1 MNLPPLLSRLELH
14 LVARFQHAIR
24 LGFWLAMLSAAGFV
38 HGQTSVPAK
47 ALSEVS
53 ASPPPAH
60 LPGEVTFC
68 VDPDWPPFEQIDA
81 QGQHVGIAADLLK
94 LVAQRSGLNLKLVPT
109 ANWDESLAASQA
121 GRCQL
126 MSFLNQSPKRDAWL
140 LFTAPLLTDENVFIT
155 REEHPFIA
163 DPATLVGQTLVLPKG
178 TSVEERLR
186 REFPQLQILL
196 VDSEAQALAAVNER
210 RADLTLRSLI
220 VAASTIKREGWFNL
234 KIAGQLPGYGNQL
247 RIGVIKSQ
255 PGLRERLNEAVLSIT
270 PTQRQA
276 VVDEHVR
283 VNVVTALDT
292 RPLWALGGVLLAVLL
307 TSAYWISRLRK
318 LNLQLQR
325 VSQSDALTG
334 LRNRHD
340 FDVLHERELERS
352 RRHGKA
358 LSVVLLDVDF
368 FKRVNDEMGHP
379 AGDRVLQEV
388 AGLLKQGAR
397 SIDHVIRWGGEEFL
411 LLCPDTSAEQAKSL
425 AERLLQAARQHDFG
439 LGRAVTLSA
448 GVATLEPQDV
458 PGGMFKQVDSA
469 LYQAKKTGRDRV
481 VVCQQGEC
489 A

>member
-1 MNLPPLLSRLELH
+1 MTEPTHRWRWRGQLLRLALGWLLAVTAH
-14 LVARFQHAIR
+14 AAVAVNAVPTD
-24 LGFWLAMLSAAGFV
+24 AA
-38 HGQTSVPAK
+38 TP
-47 ALSEVS
+47 
-53 ASPPPAH
+53 H
-60 LPGEVTFC
+60 LPGEVTVC

-81 QGQHVGIAADLLK
+81 QGQHVGIAADLLQ

-109 ANWDESLAASQA
+109 ANWNESLAASQA

-126 MSFLNQSPKRDAWL
+126 LSFLNQSPARDTWL

-155 REEHPFIA
+155 REEHPFIS
-163 DPATLVGQTLVLPKG
+163 DPATLAGQTLVLPKG

-186 REFPQLQILL
+186 RDFPQLQLLL
-196 VDSEAQALAAVNER
+196 VDSEAEAFAAVNER

-220 VAASTIKREGWFNL
+220 VAASTIKRGGWFNM

-255 PGLRERLNEAVLSIT
+255 PGLRDRLNEAVLSIT
-270 PTQRQA
+270 PIERQA

-283 VNVVTALDT
+283 LNVVVAMDT

-307 TSAYWISRLRK
+307 TSAFWISRLRK

-340 FDVLHERELERS
+340 FEGLYARELERS
-352 RRHGKA
+352 RRNGQA

-368 FKRVNDEMGHP
+368 FKRINDDLGHP
-379 AGDRVLQEV
+379 VGDRVLQEV
-388 AGLLKQGAR
+388 AGLLKQAAR
-397 SIDHVIRWGGEEFL
+397 KIDHVLRWGGEEFL

-425 AERLLQAARQHDFG
+425 AERLLQAVRQHDFG

-448 GVATLEPQDV
+448 GVATLAPHD
-458 PGGMFKQVDSA
+458 PTGSLFKQVDSA
-469 LYQAKKTGRDRV
+469 LYQAKNTGRDRV
-481 VVCQQGEC
+481 VVSEQGESG
-489 A
+489 

>member
-1 MNLPPLLSRLELH
+1 MTELRPYAWLRAQAVGLALGWLLAGSAHAAEPVTALP
-14 LVARFQHAIR
+14 
-24 LGFWLAMLSAAGFV
+24 SAA
-38 HGQTSVPAK
+38 
-47 ALSEVS
+47 
-53 ASPPPAH
+53 ASAH

-81 QGQHVGIAADLLK
+81 QGQHVGIAAALLK
-94 LVAQRSGLNLKLVPT
+94 RVAQRSGLNLRLVPT

-140 LFTAPLLTDENVFIT
+140 LFTEPLLTDENVFIT

-163 DPATLVGQTLVLPKG
+163 DPDTLAGQTLVLPKG

-196 VDSEAQALAAVNER
+196 VDSEAQAFAAVNER

-220 VAASTIKREGWFNL
+220 VAASTIKQGGWFNL

-255 PGLRERLNEAVLSIT
+255 PALRERLNLAVLSIT
-270 PTQRQA
+270 PTERQA

-283 VNVVTALDT
+283 LNVVTALDT

-307 TSAYWISRLRK
+307 TSTFWIWRLRK
-318 LNLQLQR
+318 LNLQLQKA
-325 VSQSDALTG
+325 SLTDALTG

-340 FDVLHERELERS
+340 FDTLYERELERS
-352 RRHGKA
+352 RRHGMA
-358 LSVVLLDVDF
+358 MSVVLLDIDF
-368 FKRVNDEMGHP
+368 FKRINDELGHP
-379 AGDRVLQEV
+379 VGDRVLQEV
-388 AGLLKQGAR
+388 AGLLRQGAR

-425 AERLLQAARQHDFG
+425 AERLVQTARQHDFG
-439 LGRAVTLSA
+439 VGRAVTISA
-448 GVATLEPQDV
+448 GVATLTPDDA
-458 PGGMFKQVDSA
+458 PGNMFKQVDTA
-469 LYQAKKTGRDRV
+469 LYQAKNTGRDKV